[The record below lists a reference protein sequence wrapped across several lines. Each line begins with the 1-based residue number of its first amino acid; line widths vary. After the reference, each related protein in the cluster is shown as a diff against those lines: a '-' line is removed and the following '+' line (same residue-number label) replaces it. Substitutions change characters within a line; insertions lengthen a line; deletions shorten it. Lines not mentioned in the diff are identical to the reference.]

1 MEFLVNGTFLRTS
14 LGEYLTS
21 NGISAETT
29 LNVEYVRAI
38 IPPLY
43 LSSFEHDA
51 WVSSVDVLSATSNA
65 GKWAG
70 GTGIPLPG
78 HERIVSGSFDGL
90 VRVWNMSS
98 EVLATS
104 KGNNESAVK
113 AAAFLSPSQIVSA
126 GDNGVVKI
134 WSYKEDDGTLSASID
149 AKLELHGHK
158 RSVDAIT
165 AHQPSNRILSA
176 SADSFVGLWSTK
188 KSDAPHVP
196 VSQQSTTTPNSK
208 RRKLANADTAP
219 QRGPLSLMKGHT
231 DCVSAAIFAPND
243 ATIAYSTSWDHTLR
257 TWDLITSAV
266 VDTRTTSASLLSL
279 TALPTL
285 NLLAAGSSDK
295 YIALID
301 PRASATTIA
310 AMTLRGHSNSV
321 VALSPDP
328 DSSYGLVSGSHDGTC
343 RVWDIRSASSE
354 KEGRVGKS
362 IYTISRESAK
372 DEKGRAGGEGVK
384 VFDLVWDATVGIVSA
399 SEDKRVQI
407 NQGKGMMNIDTR
419 SAENIE

>member
-1 MEFLVNGTFLRTS
+1 M
-14 LGEYLTS
+14 
-21 NGISAETT
+21 
-29 LNVEYVRAI
+29 
-38 IPPLY
+38 
-43 LSSFEHDA
+43 
-51 WVSSVDVLSATSNA
+51 SSVDVLSATSKA

-70 GTGIPLPG
+70 DAGIPLPG

-90 VRVWNMSS
+90 LRVWNMSS

-104 KGNNESAVK
+104 KGNSQPPVK
-113 AAAFLSPSQIVSA
+113 SAAFVSPTQIVSSRDD
-126 GDNGVVKI
+126 GIVTL
-134 WSYKEDDGTLSASID
+134 WSYKEDDGALSASID
-149 AKLELHGHK
+149 AKLELFGHK
-158 RSVDAIT
+158 RSVDSVT
-165 AHQPSNRILSA
+165 VHQPSNRILSA
-176 SADSFVGLWSTK
+176 SADSSVGLWSTR

-196 VSQQSTTTPNSK
+196 VSQQSTTTPSSK
-208 RRKLANADTAP
+208 RRRVGNASTAP

-243 ATIAYSTSWDHTLR
+243 PTVAYSTSWDHTLR

-266 VDTRTTSASLLSL
+266 VDTRTTSASLFSL
-279 TALPTL
+279 TAFPTL

-301 PRASATTIA
+301 PRASATTVA

-354 KEGRVGKS
+354 KEGRVGTS
-362 IYTISRESAK
+362 IYTISRESTK
-372 DEKGRAGGEGVK
+372 DKKGRAGGEGVK
-384 VFDLVWDATVGIVSA
+384 VFDVVWDATVGIVSA

-407 NQGKGMMNIDTR
+407 NQGKGMMNIDTQG
-419 SAENIE
+419 AKTCK